1 MELKSIMAFVFLFA
15 IGSAVI
21 RPAAALSVSSVFCSM
36 FSNNQNQNLVTNSF
50 NLAPSNS
57 VWWENILALSVLTIL
72 AVFAALSVAYAIGMA
87 FGINKLVT
95 FCRAEYGEGIFTLVI
110 IAMVGGSTAYLGH
123 AFMFMSSLATVGI
136 TQGITQTQMPSG
148 AQGLYSGL
156 CHNIISNDV
165 SPDLFLTGVILIELI
180 PYEFIQA
187 YSLSIQPQTAPW
199 IYFLPAVT
207 YRPFGGLGVM
217 VSATFLEF
225 STLSIFIFL
234 GITLIFLFM
243 LIYLLFPLFLY
254 LGILLRSFPWTR
266 AAGGSFIALFI
277 AFYIIFPVLF
287 YPFTAMPQSQITAEF
302 CGEAPNQLPCPTGS
316 TTWSSFFSN
325 LLGGSLDAVTYLG
338 SLLSSFGTGVGFGN
352 RIPQNFVSSI
362 DDYAQSFSN
371 IILELLGLGISF
383 IISFDLMEVLA
394 DFLGAPSLQGNRILE
409 KVI

>member
-1 MELKSIMAFVFLFA
+1 MESKSIMAFVFLFA
-15 IGSAVI
+15 MGIAVI
-21 RPAAALSVSSVFCSM
+21 RPAAAFSVFCSM
-36 FSNNQNQNLVTNSF
+36 FSNNQNLVTNSF
-50 NLAPSNS
+50 NLASSNPA
-57 VWWENILALSVLTIL
+57 WWENILALSVLTIL
-72 AVFAALSVAYAIGMA
+72 AVFAAISVAYAIGMA

-110 IAMVGGSTAYLGH
+110 IAMVGGSTAYIGH
-123 AFMFMSSLATVGI
+123 ALMFMSSLATVGM
-136 TQGITQTQMPSG
+136 TTPVTSVPSG
-148 AQGLYSGL
+148 AQDLYSGL
-156 CHNIISNDV
+156 CNNIILNDV
-165 SPDLFLTGVILIELI
+165 APDFYLTAAILLKLI
-180 PYEFIQA
+180 PYEFIQSF
-187 YSLSIQPQTAPW
+187 SLSIQPDGPDW
-199 IYFLPAVT
+199 VYLLPSVT
-207 YRPFGGLGVM
+207 YKPFGGLGVM

-277 AFYIIFPVLF
+277 AFYIVFPVLF
-287 YPFTAMPQSQITAEF
+287 YPFTAMQQSQISAEF
-302 CGEAPNQLPCPTGS
+302 CGSAPNQLPCPSGMQS
-316 TTWSSFFSN
+316 WSPFFSG
-325 LLGGSLDAVTYLG
+325 LLEDASGAVTYL
-338 SLLSSFGTGVGFGN
+338 SSVFTSFGSPVGFAN

-371 IILELLGLGISF
+371 ILLELLGLGISF